1 MFSSSRIKEGLLG
14 RNRSRDVGDEVLRMG
29 ETTLESCFLSPNKNK
44 INLFSEQFFIFFR
57 FISIFRREL
66 IFRSGTLIFVVF
78 SLIFVVFSGF
88 KFERDKLNFEIRN
101 HKFSGEK
108 QVYLLFVWT

>member
-1 MFSSSRIKEGLLG
+1 MFSSSRTKEGLLG

-29 ETTLESCFLSPNKNK
+29 ETTLESYFSSPNKNK
-44 INLFSEQFFIFFR
+44 TNLFSEQFVIFFR
-57 FISIFRREL
+57 FISNFRREL
-66 IFRSGTLIFVVF
+66 IFRSGTLILVVF

-88 KFERDKLNFEIRN
+88 KLESDKMNFEIRN

>member
-14 RNRSRDVGDEVLRMG
+14 RNRSRDVEDEVLRMG
-29 ETTLESCFLSPNKNK
+29 ETTLESCFSSPNKNK
-44 INLFSEQFFIFFR
+44 TNLFSEQIFFFR

-66 IFRSGTLIFVVF
+66 IVRSGTLIFVVF
-78 SLIFVVFSGF
+78 SLFFVVFSGF
-88 KFERDKLNFEIRN
+88 KLESDKMNFEIRN